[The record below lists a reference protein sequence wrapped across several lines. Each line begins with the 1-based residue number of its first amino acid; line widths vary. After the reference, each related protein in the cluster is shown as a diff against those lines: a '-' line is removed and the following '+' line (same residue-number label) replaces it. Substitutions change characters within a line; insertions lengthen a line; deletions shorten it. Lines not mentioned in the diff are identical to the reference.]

1 MSGYTIKN
9 LKDVEDA
16 AVKFGL
22 SPAMESRFARRD
34 LGLEQ
39 VGLSYQRLAPDA
51 RQPFSHRHEQQEEV
65 YVVTDGA
72 GRVKVG
78 DEVVELRRW
87 DAVRVAPGTVRTF
100 AAGPEGLEL
109 LAFGGGAG
117 GMGDAEQLP
126 DAWA

>member
-1 MSGYTIKN
+1 MPGYTVKN
-9 LKDVEDA
+9 LKDVEDS

-22 SPAMESRFARRD
+22 SPGMESRFARTD
-34 LGLEQ
+34 LGLDQ
-39 VGLSYQRLAPDA
+39 VGLSYQRLAPYA
-51 RQPFSHRHEQQEEV
+51 RQPFSHRHGQQEEV

-72 GRVKVG
+72 GRVKV
-78 DEVVELRRW
+78 DEEVVELRRW
-87 DAVRVAPGTVRTF
+87 DAIRVAPGTVRAF